1 MVQPTGL
8 NADRLPVF
16 LEWVKQ
22 RSMSFRGAVLGTMLR
37 NENYYF
43 SQLGNFIER
52 ADNTARILDVKYFIL
67 LPKPSDVGSDVDMQ
81 QWAQIL
87 RSVSAHR
94 AYRWFYRDSHYR
106 PWLVAEFLILR
117 EEMPRSLVF
126 SYQWIN
132 TALEGLGTLHGR
144 RYQCHDMV
152 AQSLKRLRAGK
163 MDDIFQSGLHE
174 YISRFVSDN
183 TALSASIAQT
193 YHFP

>member
-1 MVQPTGL
+1 
-8 NADRLPVF
+8 
-16 LEWVKQ
+16 
-22 RSMSFRGAVLGTMLR
+22 
-37 NENYYF
+37 
-43 SQLGNFIER
+43 
-52 ADNTARILDVKYFIL
+52 
-67 LPKPSDVGSDVDMQ
+67 MQ

-132 TALEGLGTLHGR
+132 TALEGLGQLHGK
-144 RYQCHDMV
+144 RYECHDMA
-152 AQSLKRLRAGK
+152 AQSLALLRSGK
-163 MDDIFQSGLHE
+163 MENIFQNGLHE
-174 YISRFVSDN
+174 YVSDFLRCN